1 MTATHYC
8 TYCDYYG
15 RDYAGRQSAGNDRCE
30 GTREQVHTL
39 IIKAAPPELVMVGGI
54 ECYIGRDGHP
64 YVANG
69 PAKGVLPNS
78 FLYWRKLEQETR

>member
-1 MTATHYC
+1 MKVLVTETLHEE
-8 TYCDYYG
+8 
-15 RDYAGRQSAGNDRCE
+15 RC
-30 GTREQVHTL
+30 EQVHTL
-39 IIKAAPPELVMVGGI
+39 IIKAAPPELVMVDGI

-78 FLYWRKLEQETR
+78 FLYWRKLEQETRYHGSNHSYS